1 MKDITSADILHIVR
15 STVKRV
21 RETGKRGSGEVTALN
36 NQKFIGAIMRYS
48 IATLRAD
55 NDPTYWS
62 RSFING

>member
-1 MKDITSADILHIVR
+1 MR
-15 STVKRV
+15 RV
-21 RETGKRGSGEVTALN
+21 RKTGKRGSGEVTALN

-62 RSFING
+62 RSFIKG